1 MPGRFVAR
9 SLVRPLAPLIGMTA
23 VLSACVAPRGAPP
36 PRQAPPPVAPPARP
50 PASQVVQPPST
61 PPPFE
66 FSKVVPNA
74 VASRGGTY
82 MVARGDTLRRIS
94 DKTNAG
100 SEAIARLNN
109 LPPPFVIRVGQKLR
123 IPAGRW
129 HRVQAGE
136 TGIAIARAYGVE
148 WERVSALNE
157 LEEPFILRV
166 GQRLLLPSET
176 EVANMTMEQRAAAF
190 SLDIEDLI
198 SGGEP
203 ALAERGEP
211 ARPRSTEP
219 RRTPLPPTEAVAAA
233 HPFSGRFAWPMTG
246 PIRRGYGTYGS
257 GRRNDGINIGA
268 SMGAPIAAAAPG
280 VVAYAGTELS
290 AFGGLILIRHDDAW
304 TTAYGNAS
312 ELLVTRGQAVKQGQ
326 VIARA
331 GASGHADAPQ
341 LHFEI
346 RKGTKPVDPLSLLP
360 KRG

>member
-9 SLVRPLAPLIGMTA
+9 FLFPLIGITA
-23 VLSACVAPRGAPP
+23 ALSGCVAPRGGVAPSG
-36 PRQAPPPVAPPARP
+36 RARPPVATPPSP
-50 PASQVVQPPST
+50 PASPAPQVSQQPSA

-66 FSKVVPNA
+66 INRVVPDA
-74 VASRGGTY
+74 IESRGGTY
-82 MVARGDTLRRIS
+82 VVARGDTLRRIS
-94 DKTNAG
+94 DKTNAA

-109 LPPPFVIRVGQKLR
+109 LPPPFIIKVGQKLR

-129 HRVQAGE
+129 HRVRAGE

-148 WERVSALNE
+148 WERVSALNV

-203 ALAERGEP
+203 ALAERASP
-211 ARPRSTEP
+211 ARPVSTAP
-219 RRTPLPPTEAVAAA
+219 LSRPLPSTEAVAAA
-233 HPFSGRFAWPMTG
+233 RPFSGQFHWPLTG
-246 PIRRGYGTYGS
+246 TIRRGYGTFGS
-257 GRRNDGINIGA
+257 GRRNDGINIA
-268 SMGAPIAAAAPG
+268 TTMGAPVSAAAEG
-280 VVAYAGTELS
+280 VVVYAGTEL
-290 AFGGLILIRHDDAW
+290 AAYGGLILIRHNDTW

-312 ELLVTRGQAVKQGQ
+312 ELLVTRGQAVKRGQ
-326 VIARA
+326 IIAKA
-331 GASGHADAPQ
+331 GDSGHADAPQ

-346 RKGTKPVDPLSLLP
+346 RKGTKPVDPLTMLP